1 MPQGV
6 KGAYKSGYIMGQMGK
21 QGAMNEANESS
32 LHRESL
38 DGSIAGANAGTI
50 SGPFQSTQD
59 SKSVSSNQTGALGT
73 VMGASKYTP

>member
-6 KGAYKSGYIMGQMGK
+6 KEAYKSGYILGQMSK
-21 QGAMNEANESS
+21 QGDMNEANESS
-32 LHRESL
+32 LHREGL

-59 SKSVSSNQTGALGT
+59 AKSVSSNQTGALGT
-73 VMGASKYTP
+73 VMGASKYIP

>member
-6 KGAYKSGYIMGQMGK
+6 KEAYKSGYILGQMSK
-21 QGAMNEANESS
+21 QGDMNEANESS
-32 LHRESL
+32 LYREGL

-59 SKSVSSNQTGALGT
+59 AKSVSSNQTGALGT
-73 VMGASKYTP
+73 VMGASKYIP

>member
-6 KGAYKSGYIMGQMGK
+6 KEAYK
-21 QGAMNEANESS
+21 
-32 LHRESL
+32 
-38 DGSIAGANAGTI
+38 
-50 SGPFQSTQD
+50 STQD

>member
-6 KGAYKSGYIMGQMGK
+6 KGAYKSGYIMSQMGK
-21 QGAMNEANESS
+21 QGGMNEANEGS
-32 LHRESL
+32 LHREKL
-38 DGSIAGANAGTI
+38 DGSIAGPNAGTI

-73 VMGASKYTP
+73 VMAASKYTP

>member
-6 KGAYKSGYIMGQMGK
+6 SGAYKSGYIMGQMSK

-32 LHRESL
+32 LHREAL

-50 SGPFQSTQD
+50 NGPFQSTQD
-59 SKSVSSNQTGALGT
+59 SKSVSANQTGALGT

>member
-32 LHRESL
+32 LHREGL
-38 DGSIAGANAGTI
+38 DSSIIGEN
-50 SGPFQSTQD
+50 SGELKQTQD
-59 SKSVSSNQTGALGT
+59 SSSSSEKHTGALGT
-73 VMGASKYTP
+73 IMGASKYTP